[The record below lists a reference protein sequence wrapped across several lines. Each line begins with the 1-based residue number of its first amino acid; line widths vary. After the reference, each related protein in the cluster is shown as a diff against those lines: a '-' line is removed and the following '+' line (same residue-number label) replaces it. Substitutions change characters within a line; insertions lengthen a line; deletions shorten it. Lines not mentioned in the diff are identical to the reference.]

1 MTKRQQ
7 VHAVIKKVPD
17 EKLGEV
23 LDYIRGVSK
32 RRVAKVKERK
42 PNLMEEL
49 RKIQFEG
56 PPDLSENWE
65 KYAYGGENGS
75 GSH

>member
-32 RRVAKVKERK
+32 RRVAKVRK

-49 RKIQFEG
+49 RKIKIDA
-56 PPDLSENWE
+56 PPDFSENWE
-65 KYAYGGENGS
+65 KYANGGENGS
-75 GSH
+75 SSR